1 MGTTTLEAHDVFGFL
16 RPDQIRT
23 VSETS
28 APVNFFAGKTV
39 YRRGE
44 RAEYLYIILAG
55 QVSLRLPGKK
65 GVSVLVDE
73 LVEGAMFGSCVCLDL
88 DTYTLNAQCT
98 EDSRLLKVE
107 APVLKKLM
115 DEDLQMGY
123 ALQKMISKTY
133 FKRYIDT
140 VGKLQ
145 TLVMN
150 LPLELD

>member
-28 APVNFFAGKTV
+28 APVNFSAGKTV

-73 LVEGAMFGSCVCLDL
+73 LGEGAMFGSCVCLNL
-88 DTYTLNAQCT
+88 DTYTLTAQCT

>member
-44 RAEYLYIILAG
+44 RAEHLYIILAG

-73 LVEGAMFGSCVCLDL
+73 LGEGAMFGSCVCLDL
-88 DTYTLNAQCT
+88 DTYTLTAQCT

>member
-73 LVEGAMFGSCVCLDL
+73 LGEGAMFGSCVCLDL
-88 DTYTLNAQCT
+88 DTYTVTAQCT

-107 APVLKKLM
+107 AQVLKKLM

-145 TLVMN
+145 TLVLN
-150 LPLELD
+150 LPLEPV

>member
-1 MGTTTLEAHDVFGFL
+1 MGTTTLEAHEVFSFL
-16 RPDQIRT
+16 RPDQIRA

-28 APVNFFAGKTV
+28 EPLDFSAGNTV
-39 YRRGE
+39 YRKGE
-44 RAEYLYIILAG
+44 LAVYLYVILSG
-55 QVSLRLPGKK
+55 QVSLRLPGQK

-73 LVEGAMFGSCVCLDL
+73 LGEGAMFGSCVCLDL
-88 DTYTLNAQCT
+88 DTYSVTAQCT
-98 EDSRLLKVE
+98 EESRLLKVE
-107 APVLKKLM
+107 AQVLKKLM

-133 FKRYIDT
+133 FKRYIDS

-150 LPLELD
+150 LPLEPV